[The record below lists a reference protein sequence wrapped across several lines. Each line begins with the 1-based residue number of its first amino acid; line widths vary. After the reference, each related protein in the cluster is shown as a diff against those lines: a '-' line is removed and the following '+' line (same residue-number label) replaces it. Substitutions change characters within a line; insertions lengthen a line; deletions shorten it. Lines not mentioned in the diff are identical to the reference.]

1 MGKNLSNVN
10 EASFTGSQSITFENV
25 IPSGIYTV
33 SAVVESTDTDGTYCL
48 MLFTYEDDTTQEVNI
63 NRNTDGERVSTTT
76 TFDKNVKKVRLY
88 AGQSYS
94 TSTDDTATF
103 SQFQIEAGEKIRC
116 LFPTGVVYWFPQAG
130 WTAAGAGRK
139 AVHEESP
146 GSTGQG

>member
-25 IPSGIYTV
+25 IPSGVYTV

-48 MLFTYEDDTTQEVNI
+48 MLFTYDDDTTKEVNI
-63 NRNTDGERVSTTT
+63 SRSTDGERVSTTT

-103 SQFQIEAGEKIRC
+103 SQFQIEAGDQMTDYE
-116 LFPTGVVYWFPQAG
+116 PYEP
-130 WTAAGAGRK
+130 
-139 AVHEESP
+139 EP
-146 GSTGQG
+146 